1 MHPKNRYDRRNINQ
15 RFKKRRV
22 MDTLP
27 SGDIRIHEQE
37 ISVGNVKE
45 HLRPLLENFLFR
57 AGIVKEGEEVIE
69 LNLEPFFDLKDTDTT
84 KLRYTISKVKELD
97 A

>member
-1 MHPKNRYDRRNINQ
+1 
-15 RFKKRRV
+15 

-27 SGDIRIHEQE
+27 SGDIRYYDQE

-45 HLRPLLENFLFR
+45 HLRPLLENFLFKS
-57 AGIVKEGEEVIE
+57 GILKDGEEVIE

-84 KLRYTISKVKELD
+84 KLRYTISKVKED
-97 A
+97 VG